1 MTTPPGRSSGLWQWV
16 RDSWLECWRS
26 LLLLGGRILSH
37 AKTGSR
43 LMRIEE
49 SYMKKSILASVLVL
63 LAFSSGLAQQTN
75 SAWLSEN
82 DRTKLESL
90 RAAGFEAL
98 FNLDYEAARKNFREL
113 AESLP
118 NHPAGPQF
126 LAASLWIETLYQSRR
141 LQSSLYD
148 SDSFYSQNED
158 KADPRTVDQFR
169 TWTRQARQLAEA
181 RLKQSPH
188 DPEAL
193 YFLGATE
200 GLKATFEE
208 AVERRHF
215 AALKDGSD
223 AVDRHR
229 EVIKLDPNYHDAEI
243 TIGLYDYTVG
253 SLPLPVKLIA
263 GVAGFRGSKK
273 RGLATLE
280 RVAREGHWVHDEAK
294 TLLIVLYTREKRYA
308 DAAALARELA
318 AKYPPNYLYRL
329 EAADALV
336 LQAALERETNH
347 NTTTTAAETEA
358 FATFES
364 LLRDKAV
371 RNTAARAF
379 DLIHFKYGEALMTA
393 GQYDRAAK
401 EFMASAEVPGAQQG
415 LATMAHLY
423 AARALDLAGKRN
435 DAVTQYRAVLA
446 RPNVYDAHDQA
457 QAGLKE
463 AFKRKLS

>member
-1 MTTPPGRSSGLWQWV
+1 
-16 RDSWLECWRS
+16 
-26 LLLLGGRILSH
+26 
-37 AKTGSR
+37 
-43 LMRIEE
+43 
-49 SYMKKSILASVLVL
+49 MKIWILALT
-63 LAFSSGLAQQTN
+63 LAFACPSFGQATN
-75 SAWLSEN
+75 SPWLTETE
-82 DRTKLESL
+82 RAKFETL
-90 RAAGFEAL
+90 RIAGSEAL
-98 FNLDYEAARKNFREL
+98 FNLDYESARKSFKEM
-113 AESLP
+113 AVAFP
-118 NHPAGPQF
+118 NYPAGPQF
-126 LAASLWIETLYQSRR
+126 LADSLWVETLYQTRR
-141 LQSSLYD
+141 LQSSLYG
-148 SDSFYSQNED
+148 SDDTFYSTSDD

-169 TWTRQARQLAEA
+169 NLTRQARLLAEA
-181 RLKQSPH
+181 RLKQFPR

-200 GLKATFEE
+200 GLKASFEE

-253 SLPLPVKLIA
+253 ALPLPVKLIA
-263 GVAGFRGSKK
+263 GVAGFHGSKK

-280 RVAREGHWVHDEAK
+280 RVTREGRWVHDEAK

-308 DAAALARELA
+308 EAAALARELGA
-318 AKYPPNYLYRL
+318 RYPRNYLYRL

-336 LQAALERETNH
+336 LQAALEREANH
-347 NTTTTAAETEA
+347 NTATTAAETEA

-371 RNTAARAF
+371 RDTAARAF

-393 GQYDRAAK
+393 GQYEKAVK
-401 EFMASAEVPGAQQG
+401 EFLASAEVPGAQQG
-415 LATMAHLY
+415 LATMAHLS

-463 AFKRKLS
+463 AFKKKLT

>member
-1 MTTPPGRSSGLWQWV
+1 MKFTTGV
-16 RDSWLECWRS
+16 
-26 LLLLGGRILSH
+26 RIL
-37 AKTGSR
+37 
-43 LMRIEE
+43 
-49 SYMKKSILASVLVL
+49 VLVV
-63 LAFSSGLAQQTN
+63 LAALPAVAQQPN
-75 SAWLSEN
+75 SAWLTEAE
-82 DRTKLESL
+82 RAKFEAL
-90 RAAGFEAL
+90 RVTGSEAL
-98 FNLDYEAARKNFREL
+98 FNLDYETARKTFKEM
-113 AESLP
+113 AQAFP
-118 NHPAGPQF
+118 KYPAGPQF
-126 LAASLWIETLYQSRR
+126 LADSLWIETLYQSRR
-141 LQSSLYD
+141 LQSSIYGGD
-148 SDSFYSQNED
+148 DSFYLTGDD
-158 KADPRTVDQFR
+158 KTDPQLVDQFR
-169 TWTRQARQLAEA
+169 TLTRQARLLTEA
-181 RLKQSPH
+181 RLKLYPK
-188 DPEAL
+188 DVEAL
-193 YFLGATE
+193 YFLGVIE
-200 GLKATFEE
+200 GLKAAFEE

-243 TIGLYDYTVG
+243 TIGLYDFTVG

-280 RVAREGHWVHDEAK
+280 RVAKEGRWVHDEAK

-308 DAAALARELA
+308 EAAAIARELA

-336 LQAALERETNH
+336 LQAAQERQANHATET
-347 NTTTTAAETEA
+347 TRAETEA

-364 LLRDKAV
+364 LLKDKVV
-371 RNTAARAF
+371 RNSAARAF

-393 GQYDRAAK
+393 GQYEKAAK
-401 EFMASAEVPGAQQG
+401 EFLASADVPGAQQG

-457 QAGLKE
+457 QTGLKE
-463 AFKRKLS
+463 AFKKKLT

>member
-1 MTTPPGRSSGLWQWV
+1 M
-16 RDSWLECWRS
+16 
-26 LLLLGGRILSH
+26 
-37 AKTGSR
+37 R
-43 LMRIEE
+43 LEE
-49 SYMKKSILASVLVL
+49 SNMKKSILASVLVL

-75 SAWLSEN
+75 SAWLSES

-90 RAAGFEAL
+90 RAAGFDAL

-158 KADPRTVDQFR
+158 KADPHTVDQFR
-169 TWTRQARQLAEA
+169 TWTRRARQLAEA
-181 RLKQSPH
+181 RLKESPR
-188 DPEAL
+188 DPEAI

-208 AVERRHF
+208 GVERRHF

-229 EVIKLDPNYHDAEI
+229 EVIKLDPAYHDAEI

-253 SLPLPVKLIA
+253 SLPLAYKMLA
-263 GVAGFRGSKK
+263 GVAGFHGSKK
-273 RGLATLE
+273 RGMAAIE
-280 RVAREGHWVHDEAK
+280 RVTTEGRWARDDAK
-294 TLLIVLYTREKRYA
+294 TLLIVLYTREKRFA
-308 DAAALARELA
+308 ESAALARELG
-318 AKYPPNYLYRL
+318 AKYPRNYLYRL

-336 LQAALERETNH
+336 SQAALEREANH
-347 NTTTTAAETEA
+347 ATATTATRMKRCY
-358 FATFES
+358 
-364 LLRDKAV
+364 LRSA
-371 RNTAARAF
+371 AARQFPRWPHTAPRSLY
-379 DLIHFKYGEALMTA
+379 LIHFKYGEALSTA
-393 GQYDRAAK
+393 GQHEIAVK
-401 EFMASAEVPGAQQG
+401 EFLACADTPNAQAG

-423 AARALDLAGKRN
+423 AARELDLAGKRT
-435 DAVTQYRAVLA
+435 DALTQYRAVLA
-446 RPNVYDAHDQA
+446 RPNIYDAHEQA

-463 AFKRKLS
+463 AFKKKLS

>member
-1 MTTPPGRSSGLWQWV
+1 MKLITIF
-16 RDSWLECWRS
+16 
-26 LLLLGGRILSH
+26 RIL
-37 AKTGSR
+37 
-43 LMRIEE
+43 
-49 SYMKKSILASVLVL
+49 LVIAL
-63 LAFSSGLAQQTN
+63 TAFPALAQQT
-75 SAWLSEN
+75 SLPWLTDTE
-82 DRTKLESL
+82 RAKFETL
-90 RAAGFEAL
+90 RLTGSEAL
-98 FNLDYEAARKNFREL
+98 FNLDYETARKAFKEM
-113 AESLP
+113 AEAFP
-118 NHPAGPQF
+118 NYPAGSQF
-126 LAASLWIETLYQSRR
+126 LADSLWIETLYQTRR
-141 LQSSLYD
+141 LQSSLYG
-148 SDSFYSQNED
+148 SDDTFYSTSDD
-158 KADPRTVDQFR
+158 KADPQVVDRFR
-169 TWTRQARQLAEA
+169 TLTRQARLLTEA
-181 RLKQSPH
+181 RLKQYPK

-193 YFLGATE
+193 YFLGAIE
-200 GLKATFEE
+200 GLKAAFEE

-229 EVIKLDPNYHDAEI
+229 EVIELDPTYHDAEI
-243 TIGLYDYTVG
+243 TIGLYDFTVG
-253 SLPLPVKLIA
+253 SLPLPIKLIA

-280 RVAREGHWVHDEAK
+280 RVAKEGRWVRDEAR

-308 DAAALARELA
+308 EAAAIARELV

-336 LQAALERETNH
+336 LQAAQEREANH
-347 NTTTTAAETEA
+347 ATVTTATENEA
-358 FATFES
+358 FATFDS
-364 LLRDKAV
+364 LLKDKAV

-393 GQYDRAAK
+393 GQYERAAK
-401 EFMASAEVPGAQQG
+401 EFLASADVPGAQQG

-435 DAVTQYRAVLA
+435 DAVTQYRAVLG

-463 AFKRKLS
+463 AFKKKLT

>member
-1 MTTPPGRSSGLWQWV
+1 M
-16 RDSWLECWRS
+16 
-26 LLLLGGRILSH
+26 
-37 AKTGSR
+37 
-43 LMRIEE
+43 
-49 SYMKKSILASVLVL
+49 KSILLVWAL
-63 LAFSSGLAQQTN
+63 LVALFLPAVVFAQAPTP
-75 SAWLSEN
+75 WLTETE
-82 DRTKLESL
+82 RAKFEAL
-90 RAAGFEAL
+90 RIAGSDAL
-98 FNLDYEAARKNFREL
+98 FNLDYESARKSFKEM
-113 AESLP
+113 AFAFP
-118 NHPAGPQF
+118 NYPAGPQF
-126 LAASLWIETLYQSRR
+126 LADSLWVETLYQTRR
-141 LQSSLYD
+141 LQSSLYG
-148 SDSFYSQNED
+148 SDDTFYSTSDD
-158 KADPRTVDQFR
+158 KADPKIVDQFR
-169 TWTRQARQLAEA
+169 NLTRQARLLAEA
-181 RLKQSPH
+181 RLKQFPR

-200 GLKATFEE
+200 GLKASFEE

-229 EVIKLDPNYHDAEI
+229 EVIKIDPNYHDAEI

-253 SLPLPVKLIA
+253 ALPLPVKLIA

-280 RVAREGHWVHDEAK
+280 RVAKQGNWVHDEAK

-347 NTTTTAAETEA
+347 NATTTAAETEA

-393 GQYDRAAK
+393 GQYEKAAR
-401 EFMASAEVPGAQQG
+401 EFLASAEVPGAQTG

-463 AFKRKLS
+463 AFKRKLT

>member
-1 MTTPPGRSSGLWQWV
+1 MKLITIL
-16 RDSWLECWRS
+16 
-26 LLLLGGRILSH
+26 RI
-37 AKTGSR
+37 
-43 LMRIEE
+43 IV
-49 SYMKKSILASVLVL
+49 LAVLTAVP
-63 LAFSSGLAQQTN
+63 AVAQQTN
-75 SAWLSEN
+75 SAWLTDTE
-82 DRTKLESL
+82 RAKFETL
-90 RAAGFEAL
+90 RVTGSEAL
-98 FNLDYEAARKNFREL
+98 FNLDYETARKAFKEM
-113 AESLP
+113 AEAFP
-118 NHPAGPQF
+118 NYPAGSQF
-126 LAASLWIETLYQSRR
+126 LADSLWIETLYQTRR
-141 LQSSLYD
+141 LQSSLYG
-148 SDSFYSQNED
+148 SDDTFYSTSDD
-158 KADPRTVDQFR
+158 KADPQVVDRFR
-169 TWTRQARQLAEA
+169 TLTRQARLLTEA
-181 RLKQSPH
+181 RLKLYPK

-193 YFLGATE
+193 YFLGAIE
-200 GLKATFEE
+200 GLKAAFEE

-243 TIGLYDYTVG
+243 TIGLYDFTVG
-253 SLPLPVKLIA
+253 SLPLPIKLIA

-280 RVAREGHWVHDEAK
+280 RVAKEGRWVRDEAR

-308 DAAALARELA
+308 EAAAIARELV

-336 LQAALERETNH
+336 LQAAQEREANH
-347 NTTTTAAETEA
+347 ATVTTATENEA
-358 FATFES
+358 FATFDS
-364 LLRDKAV
+364 LLKDKAV

-393 GQYDRAAK
+393 GQYERAAK
-401 EFMASAEVPGAQQG
+401 EFLASADAPGAQQG

-435 DAVTQYRAVLA
+435 DAVTQYRAVLG

-463 AFKRKLS
+463 AFKKKLT